1 MGYGGEDGSLGVV
14 ISSFL
19 VLVKEKFV
27 FEIYGLLS
35 GLFLVLSLVNA
46 FRVVRLIG
54 VSGTTVVLELLE
66 NSKIF

>member
-1 MGYGGEDGSLGVV
+1 MGYWGVDGSLGVV
-14 ISSFL
+14 ISSLL

-27 FEIYGLLS
+27 FEIFGLLS

-54 VSGTTVVLELLE
+54 VSGTKVVLELLA